1 MEASEL
7 KNILEAYDRKLDRNL
22 KLNSA
27 ALKNINLEKSE
38 KKTRTVLLHRGI
50 ELVFYAFLALF
61 MGNYIA
67 TNWDQMHLA
76 VSGSVVGV
84 FTLIALAGSVGQVV
98 LLQQIDFTK
107 PLVDIRKRIELVNA
121 HGLLFVKLIF
131 LSAPVWWSY
140 AIVAIDIFSDTDL
153 YIQLEPDFV
162 TRYLVT
168 NALLLIPL
176 IWLFKKLSYNI
187 TNDISF
193 VLNSIFFNLQ
203 YKDIQ

>member
-107 PLVDIRKRIELVNA
+107 PLVDI
-121 HGLLFVKLIF
+121 
-131 LSAPVWWSY
+131 
-140 AIVAIDIFSDTDL
+140 
-153 YIQLEPDFV
+153 
-162 TRYLVT
+162 
-168 NALLLIPL
+168 
-176 IWLFKKLSYNI
+176 
-187 TNDISF
+187 
-193 VLNSIFFNLQ
+193 
-203 YKDIQ
+203 